1 MEELEQGA
9 GATAQPEPEA
19 TTARFEPVADP
30 RKATASGARFY
41 GRDIVSAEAYTF
53 IHPARYR
60 TDLQDLKMATDAFL
74 RDGVT
79 QFYNHGYLGSPEMRV
94 ALNPLL
100 ADVEQL

>member
-1 MEELEQGA
+1 
-9 GATAQPEPEA
+9 
-19 TTARFEPVADP
+19 VADP

-60 TDLQDLKMATDAFL
+60 TDLQDLKMANDVFL

-100 ADVEQL
+100 QTWSNHKPCQGAYFFVIVR